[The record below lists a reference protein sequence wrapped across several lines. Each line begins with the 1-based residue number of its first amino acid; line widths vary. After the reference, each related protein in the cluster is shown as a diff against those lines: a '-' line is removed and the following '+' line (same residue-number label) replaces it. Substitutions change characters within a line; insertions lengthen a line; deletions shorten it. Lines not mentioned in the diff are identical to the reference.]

1 MFPTLSD
8 LFAYL
13 FNIHLRLPIQTF
25 GFFVALSFFLTYLAF
40 VSEFKR
46 KEALGLIHSF
56 KREEIIGIPPSIPE
70 VLINALLGFL
80 LGYKV
85 VGIILNYNDFIYNP
99 KSYLLSTKGNLLIGL
114 LFGVGWAAWAY
125 FDRKRAQLPQ
135 PKIVQHTVH
144 PYQLMGRITFWCGI
158 IGFIGAKLF
167 DSVEHLSYFL
177 AHPVDDLLSTNGFT
191 YLGGFLFGMLTFFYI
206 GTKNGMKLPY
216 VSDVGA
222 PGIMLAY
229 GIGRIGCQLSGDG
242 DWGIVNNHPKP
253 LWLHW
258 LPDWMWA
265 FNFPHNIIDQG
276 VYIHGCMGEHCQVL
290 VNPVYPTSFYES
302 VICLG
307 MFAFL
312 WAIRKHIYKP
322 ALMSYLYLILIGI
335 ERFFIE
341 FIRVTIRYDVFG
353 IMLSQAQILSLGMFL
368 VGIGGVI
375 YLYFIKNKLHKPIH
389 STAQ

>member
-13 FNIHLRLPIQTF
+13 FNIHIRLPIQTF
-25 GFFVALSFFLTYLAF
+25 GFFVALSFLLTYLAF

-46 KEALGLIHSF
+46 KEALGLIHAF
-56 KREEIIGIPPSIPE
+56 KRKEIIGIPPSLPE
-70 VLINALLGFL
+70 VLINALLGFVM
-80 LGYKV
+80 GYKV
-85 VGIILNYNDFIYNP
+85 LGIALYYYDFIYNP
-99 KSYLLSTKGNLLIGL
+99 KSYLLSIKGSILIGL
-114 LFGVGWAAWAY
+114 LCGIGWGAWAY
-125 FDRKRAQLPQ
+125 FDRKKAQLPE

-167 DSVEHLSYFL
+167 DSVEHLGYFL
-177 AHPVDDLLSTNGFT
+177 AHPVDDLLSANGFT
-191 YLGGFLFGMLTFFYI
+191 YYGGFLFGMLTFFYI
-206 GTKNGMKLPY
+206 GTKNGMKLPH

-242 DWGIVNNHPKP
+242 DWGIVNDHVKP

-258 LPDWMWA
+258 LPDWMWS
-265 FNFPHNIIDQG
+265 FNFPHNIINEG
-276 VYIHGCMGEHCQVL
+276 IYIPGCTGDHCQML
-290 VNPVYPTSFYES
+290 INKVYPTSFYES
-302 VICLG
+302 VICIA

-312 WAIRKHIYKP
+312 WGIRKHIHKA

-341 FIRVTIRYDVFG
+341 FIRITIRYKVFG
-353 IMLSQAQILSLGMFL
+353 AMLSQAQILSAGMFL

-375 YLYFIKNKLHKPIH
+375 YLYFIKKPILPNPEPV
-389 STAQ
+389 T

>member
-8 LFAYL
+8 LFAYF
-13 FNIHLRLPIQTF
+13 FNIHIPLPVQTF
-25 GFFVALSFFLTYLAF
+25 GFFVALSFLLTYLAF

-56 KREEIIGIPPSIPE
+56 KRKEIIGVSPSIIE
-70 VLINALLGFL
+70 ILINALLGFI

-85 VGIILNYNDFIYNP
+85 IGALLNYNDFILDP
-99 KSYLLSTKGNLLIGL
+99 KIFLFSAKGSLFTGIILGL
-114 LFGVGWAAWAY
+114 GWAVWAFY
-125 FDRKRAQLPQ
+125 DRKKAQLPE
-135 PKIVQHTVH
+135 PKIVEHTVH
-144 PYQLMGRITFWCGI
+144 PYQLMGRITFWCGV

-167 DSVEHLSYFL
+167 DSVEHLGYFL
-177 AHPVDDLLSTNGFT
+177 AHPIDDLLSSNGFT
-191 YLGGFLFGMLTFFYI
+191 YYGGFLFGMLTFFYI
-206 GTKNGMKLPY
+206 GTKNGMKLPH

-242 DWGIVNNHPKP
+242 DWGIINNHPKP
-253 LWLHW
+253 LWLQW

-265 FNFPHNIIDQG
+265 FNFPHNVINQG
-276 VYIHGCMGEHCQVL
+276 NYIPGCMGDHCQVL
-290 VNPVYPTSFYES
+290 IDKVYPTSFYES

-312 WAIRKHIYKP
+312 WVIRKRIHKP

-341 FIRVTIRYDVFG
+341 FIRITIRYRVFG
-353 IMLSQAQILSLGMFL
+353 VMLSQAQILSAGMFL
-368 VGIGGVI
+368 VGVGGVI
-375 YLYFIKNKLHKPIH
+375 YLYFIKKPVKLI
-389 STAQ
+389 TI